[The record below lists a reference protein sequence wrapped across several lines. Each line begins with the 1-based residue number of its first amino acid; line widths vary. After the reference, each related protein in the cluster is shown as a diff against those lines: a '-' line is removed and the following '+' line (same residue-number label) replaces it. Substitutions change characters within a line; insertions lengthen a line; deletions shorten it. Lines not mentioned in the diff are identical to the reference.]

1 MGERKMSLE
10 AFVASLLHDAI
21 RSGTPLL
28 LGTLGEIY
36 AERSGVLNLGVE
48 GMMIMG
54 AVTGFGV
61 TLVTGNVWLGILA
74 GALVGGLSALIHA
87 FLSITLRANQV
98 VSGLALTMFGLGMSG
113 LIGGLFVGLP
123 LLCPLRPISIPVLSN
138 IPILGPFLFE
148 HDLLVYFSIAF
159 VPLLWF
165 ILFKTRA
172 GINIRSVGESPA
184 TADALGVNVFRVRYL
199 CVFLGGLLAGL
210 GGAYLSVAYRPAW
223 TEGMT
228 AGIGWIVIALT
239 IFAMWSPG
247 RALIGS
253 YLFGGVEA
261 LQFRLQPPPP
271 HGLGISPNLLAMLPY
286 ALAVIV
292 LLAGT
297 RETIRKRMGAPSALG
312 TPYVRGE
319 K

>member
-1 MGERKMSLE
+1 MGERRMSLE

-36 AERSGVLNLGVE
+36 TERSGVLNLGVE

-61 TLVTGNVWLGILA
+61 TLATGNVWLGILA

-123 LLCPLRPISIPVLSN
+123 LLSPLRPISIPVLSN
-138 IPILGPFLFE
+138 TPILGPFLFE
-148 HDLLVYFSIAF
+148 HDLLVYFSIAL

-184 TADALGVNVFRVRYL
+184 TADALGVNVSRVRYL